1 MGRIVRSVIR
11 LGDPVMFMGAW
22 GTALLIAL
30 FVLYPVF
37 RVLAYPSATD
47 FLAVLDHPRW
57 LRAIVNTLVMTTL
70 STVTACLLG
79 FVFALALTRPDLPGK
94 GLFRTISILPLFSPP
109 FAVAFSYL
117 LLFGRLGLIT
127 HTVFHLRVDI
137 LGWRG
142 LWLSQTISFF
152 PIATLAISRVLEN
165 IPPSIEFV
173 ARNLGADE
181 VSVFRTVTAPL
192 ARPGVAAAM
201 LLVALYVLADFGNP
215 LVIGGDF
222 PILATEAWYQIEGW
236 ADQRAAAMLAS
247 LLLLPAALLFLLE
260 RRWVGRRLYT
270 TILGRGARGERGPT
284 PRGLRVF
291 LVAFCSLV
299 AIFVGL
305 IYAGIVIGSLTRVWG
320 ADWHPTL
327 RHWAEAVKRW
337 PHVQN
342 SLVVSGGAGV
352 MAACLGF
359 VTAYV
364 ARGRAVAGGA
374 ILGAG
379 AVMPAAIPGVFL
391 GIGYLLAFNGPPIPL
406 AGTIWILILALS
418 FWNLPFAYKTTAA
431 GFRQIDRAL
440 EEAASNLGASW
451 LRVLTDVY
459 LPLLKR
465 TAWVAFIA
473 TFVNSV
479 TNLSITMFLVTARDV
494 VATVS
499 ILALVSDNR
508 LGAGAALTTLLLAL
522 TFAALALSFRWMGPD
537 VLVA

>member
-11 LGDPVMFMGAW
+11 LGDQVMFMGAW
-22 GTALLIAL
+22 GRALLIAL

-192 ARPGVAAAM
+192 ARPGDAAGGVVRPGRFWESVGHRGRFPDPRHGG
-201 LLVALYVLADFGNP
+201 LVSNRRMGGPARRGDAGQPAAGAGGPPVPFGTALGRQETVHDHPRPRSPRGAGPDAARSAGVLGGVLFA
-215 LVIGGDF
+215 GGDLRG
-222 PILATEAWYQIEGW
+222 PDLRGHRHREPDTSLGSRLAP
-236 ADQRAAAMLAS
+236 D
-247 LLLLPAALLFLLE
+247 PPP
-260 RRWVGRRLYT
+260 
-270 TILGRGARGERGPT
+270 LGRGRQALASCPEQPRGQRGGGGDGGVSWVRYRVRGAWTGGRRWGDPWCWRRDARGDPGRVSRHRLPPGFQRPT
-284 PRGLRVF
+284 DP
-291 LVAFCSLV
+291 
-299 AIFVGL
+299 
-305 IYAGIVIGSLTRVWG
+305 
-320 ADWHPTL
+320 
-327 RHWAEAVKRW
+327 
-337 PHVQN
+337 
-342 SLVVSGGAGV
+342 
-352 MAACLGF
+352 
-359 VTAYV
+359 
-364 ARGRAVAGGA
+364 ARGDH
-374 ILGAG
+374 LDSHPG
-379 AVMPAAIPGVFL
+379 AVVL
-391 GIGYLLAFNGPPIPL
+391 ESPL
-406 AGTIWILILALS
+406 CLQDHGRRIS
-418 FWNLPFAYKTTAA
+418 
-431 GFRQIDRAL
+431 
-440 EEAASNLGASW
+440 
-451 LRVLTDVY
+451 
-459 LPLLKR
+459 
-465 TAWVAFIA
+465 
-473 TFVNSV
+473 
-479 TNLSITMFLVTARDV
+479 TN
-494 VATVS
+494 
-499 ILALVSDNR
+499 
-508 LGAGAALTTLLLAL
+508 
-522 TFAALALSFRWMGPD
+522 
-537 VLVA
+537 

>member
-11 LGDPVMFMGAW
+11 LGDPVWFLGAS

-57 LRAIVNTLVMTTL
+57 IRAIVNTLVLTTL
-70 STVTACLLG
+70 SSVTACLLG

-181 VSVFRTVTAPL
+181 VSVFRTVTVPL

-222 PILATEAWYQIEGW
+222 PILATEACYPIGGW
-236 ADQRAAAMLAS
+236 TDQ
-247 LLLLPAALLFLLE
+247 
-260 RRWVGRRLYT
+260 
-270 TILGRGARGERGPT
+270 
-284 PRGLRVF
+284 
-291 LVAFCSLV
+291 
-299 AIFVGL
+299 
-305 IYAGIVIGSLTRVWG
+305 
-320 ADWHPTL
+320 
-327 RHWAEAVKRW
+327 
-337 PHVQN
+337 
-342 SLVVSGGAGV
+342 
-352 MAACLGF
+352 
-359 VTAYV
+359 
-364 ARGRAVAGGA
+364 
-374 ILGAG
+374 
-379 AVMPAAIPGVFL
+379 
-391 GIGYLLAFNGPPIPL
+391 
-406 AGTIWILILALS
+406 
-418 FWNLPFAYKTTAA
+418 
-431 GFRQIDRAL
+431 
-440 EEAASNLGASW
+440 
-451 LRVLTDVY
+451 
-459 LPLLKR
+459 
-465 TAWVAFIA
+465 
-473 TFVNSV
+473 
-479 TNLSITMFLVTARDV
+479 
-494 VATVS
+494 
-499 ILALVSDNR
+499 
-508 LGAGAALTTLLLAL
+508 
-522 TFAALALSFRWMGPD
+522 
-537 VLVA
+537 

>member
-37 RVLAYPSATD
+37 RVLPYPSATD

-201 LLVALYVLADFGNP
+201 LLVV
-215 LVIGGDF
+215 
-222 PILATEAWYQIEGW
+222 
-236 ADQRAAAMLAS
+236 
-247 LLLLPAALLFLLE
+247 
-260 RRWVGRRLYT
+260 
-270 TILGRGARGERGPT
+270 
-284 PRGLRVF
+284 

-465 TAWVAFIA
+465 TDWVAFIA

-508 LGAGAALTTLLLAL
+508 LGVGAALTT
-522 TFAALALSFRWMGPD
+522 F
-537 VLVA
+537 

>member
-1 MGRIVRSVIR
+1 
-11 LGDPVMFMGAW
+11 
-22 GTALLIAL
+22 
-30 FVLYPVF
+30 
-37 RVLAYPSATD
+37 
-47 FLAVLDHPRW
+47 
-57 LRAIVNTLVMTTL
+57 MTTL

-109 FAVAFSYL
+109 FAVAFSSL

-270 TILGRGARGERGPT
+270 TILGRGARGDPGRVSRHRLPPGFQRPTDPARGDHLDSHP
-284 PRGLRVF
+284 
-291 LVAFCSLV
+291 
-299 AIFVGL
+299 
-305 IYAGIVIGSLTRVWG
+305 G
-320 ADWHPTL
+320 A
-327 RHWAEAVKRW
+327 
-337 PHVQN
+337 
-342 SLVVSGGAGV
+342 VVLESPLCLQDHGRRISTNRPGAG
-352 MAACLGF
+352 GGRQQS
-359 VTAYV
+359 
-364 ARGRAVAGGA
+364 RGHLAPRADRCV
-374 ILGAG
+374 
-379 AVMPAAIPGVFL
+379 PAAPEAHGV
-391 GIGYLLAFNGPPIPL
+391 GGVHRHV
-406 AGTIWILILALS
+406 
-418 FWNLPFAYKTTAA
+418 
-431 GFRQIDRAL
+431 RQL
-440 EEAASNLGASW
+440 CHQPQHY
-451 LRVLTDVY
+451 DV
-459 LPLLKR
+459 PCDC
-465 TAWVAFIA
+465 
-473 TFVNSV
+473 S
-479 TNLSITMFLVTARDV
+479 
-494 VATVS
+494 
-499 ILALVSDNR
+499 
-508 LGAGAALTTLLLAL
+508 
-522 TFAALALSFRWMGPD
+522 
-537 VLVA
+537 

>member
-173 ARNLGADE
+173 ARDLGADE

-215 LVIGGDF
+215 LVIGEISRSS
-222 PILATEAWYQIEGW
+222 P
-236 ADQRAAAMLAS
+236 
-247 LLLLPAALLFLLE
+247 
-260 RRWVGRRLYT
+260 RRLG
-270 TILGRGARGERGPT
+270 IKSKDGRTSA
-284 PRGLRVF
+284 PRR
-291 LVAFCSLV
+291 C
-299 AIFVGL
+299 
-305 IYAGIVIGSLTRVWG
+305 
-320 ADWHPTL
+320 
-327 RHWAEAVKRW
+327 W
-337 PHVQN
+337 P
-342 SLVVSGGAGV
+342 
-352 MAACLGF
+352 ACCCC
-359 VTAYV
+359 
-364 ARGRAVAGGA
+364 RR
-374 ILGAG
+374 
-379 AVMPAAIPGVFL
+379 PSC
-391 GIGYLLAFNGPPIPL
+391 
-406 AGTIWILILALS
+406 S
-418 FWNLPFAYKTTAA
+418 FWN
-431 GFRQIDRAL
+431 
-440 EEAASNLGASW
+440 
-451 LRVLTDVY
+451 
-459 LPLLKR
+459 
-465 TAWVAFIA
+465 
-473 TFVNSV
+473 
-479 TNLSITMFLVTARDV
+479 
-494 VATVS
+494 
-499 ILALVSDNR
+499 
-508 LGAGAALTTLLLAL
+508 GAGSAGDYTPPSSAAEPAGSG
-522 TFAALALSFRWMGPD
+522 ARRRAVCGCSWWRSVRWWRSSW
-537 VLVA
+537 A